1 MDGVRP
7 TNMGANHNIIPLLI
21 ARRTSR
27 DINKIIWRRVKRA
40 FTMALIDFLLNF
52 GRLKRVPRTG
62 WLLRGVSLGDVESVA
77 EHTLRASILS
87 IFIARLLNSKGAD
100 VDTLKVAEMAVLHDL
115 AEAMILDMDQEVLK
129 EIGYE
134 RKREMEHAAEGM
146 LLEELPEDLKLKYR
160 RLLDELHEGKSLEA
174 RIVKASDKLEMMI
187 QALEYSSKYSK
198 AILRAFRQD
207 VNEVEDFSLDE
218 VSELIIRIK
227 SRLEDEA

>member
-1 MDGVRP
+1 
-7 TNMGANHNIIPLLI
+7 
-21 ARRTSR
+21 
-27 DINKIIWRRVKRA
+27 
-40 FTMALIDFLLNF
+40 MALIDFLLNF

-174 RIVKASDKLEMMI
+174 KIVKASDKLEMMI

-207 VNEVEDFSLDE
+207 VNEVEDFSL
-218 VSELIIRIK
+218 
-227 SRLEDEA
+227 

>member
-1 MDGVRP
+1 
-7 TNMGANHNIIPLLI
+7 
-21 ARRTSR
+21 
-27 DINKIIWRRVKRA
+27 
-40 FTMALIDFLLNF
+40 MALIDFLLNF

-134 RKREMEHAAEGM
+134 RKGRWST
-146 LLEELPEDLKLKYR
+146 R
-160 RLLDELHEGKSLEA
+160 
-174 RIVKASDKLEMMI
+174 
-187 QALEYSSKYSK
+187 
-198 AILRAFRQD
+198 LRACSWR
-207 VNEVEDFSLDE
+207 SYL
-218 VSELIIRIK
+218 RI
-227 SRLEDEA
+227 